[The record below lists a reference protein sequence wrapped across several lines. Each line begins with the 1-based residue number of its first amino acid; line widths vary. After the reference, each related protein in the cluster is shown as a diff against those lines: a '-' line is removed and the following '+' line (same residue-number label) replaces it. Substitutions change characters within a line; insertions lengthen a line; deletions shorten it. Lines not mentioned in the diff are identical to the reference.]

1 MNENH
6 KSHDLWDAWSLDGD
20 DPPPPTKVCGKHGEN
35 GDFSDINCHEC
46 ESYLQ
51 EAIALRDIWYEKQCA
66 KGRVFESI

>member
-20 DPPPPTKVCGKHGEN
+20 DPPPPTKVCGKHG
-35 GDFSDINCHEC
+35 DLSDAYNCDKCSH
-46 ESYLQ
+46 YLQ
-51 EAIALRDIWYEKQCA
+51 ESIALRDIWYEKQCA